1 MCLRVTL
8 AMPFPPWASSLCEV
22 VGGWASRGLPAS
34 PRECHLFL
42 VLNSEGRGRGCLLQ
56 FWDTES
62 WCLLAGLSAVAS
74 FLASRKLSFGTEL
87 NLYWESLTCQMA
99 TTQAVGLEVQGGL
112 GRQSCALNLRV
123 GSADGRES
131 EVFGEWHIFWAG
143 LKVALG
149 KRP

>member
-1 MCLRVTL
+1 MT
-8 AMPFPPWASSLCEV
+8 
-22 VGGWASRGLPAS
+22 
-34 PRECHLFL
+34 
-42 VLNSEGRGRGCLLQ
+42 
-56 FWDTES
+56 
-62 WCLLAGLSAVAS
+62 S

-87 NLYWESLTCQMA
+87 NLYWETLTCQMVA
-99 TTQAVGLEVQGGL
+99 TQAVGLEVQGGL

-123 GSADGRES
+123 GSADGRGS